1 LKPIA
6 FALLVLL
13 AAPAWGLEYRSTA
26 RAAILYDAPSSAS
39 NRLAVVGSKVP
50 LEVIADSG
58 DWVKVRDANG
68 HLSWIETSALGT
80 GRSVMVK
87 VEECIVRQQPEPDA
101 VPVFRASRGVL
112 LDAVGEPTTL
122 GWLQVRHIDGPSG
135 WLRIHEVWG
144 Q

>member
-1 LKPIA
+1 LKPSV

-13 AAPAWGLEYRSTA
+13 ATPAWGLEYRSTA

-39 NRLAVVGSKVP
+39 TRLAVVGGRVP

-68 HLSWIETSALGT
+68 HLSWIEKSALGDS
-80 GRSVMVK
+80 RSVMVRL
-87 VEECIVRQQPEPDA
+87 EECIVRQQPEPDA
-101 VPVFRASRGVL
+101 VPVFRAARGVL
-112 LDAVGEPTTL
+112 LEAVGEPTAL
-122 GWLQVRHIDGPSG
+122 GWLQVRHVDGLSG

>member
-1 LKPIA
+1 LKTSVL
-6 FALLVLL
+6 ALLVLL
-13 AAPAWGLEYRSTA
+13 ASPAWGLEYRSTA

-39 NRLAVVGSKVP
+39 NRLAVVGAKVP

-68 HLSWIETSALGT
+68 HLSWIETSALGN

-87 VEECIVRQQPEPDA
+87 LDEVIVRQQPEPDA
-101 VPVFRASRGVL
+101 VPVFRATRGVL
-112 LDAVGEPTTL
+112 LDALAEPNSL
-122 GWLQVRHIDGPSG
+122 GWLQVRHVDGLSG

-144 Q
+144 R

>member
-1 LKPIA
+1 MKSSLL
-6 FALLVLL
+6 ALLVLL

-39 NRLAVVGSKVP
+39 TRLAVVGGKVP

-68 HLSWIETSALGT
+68 HLSWIEKSALGNS
-80 GRSVMVK
+80 RSVMVK

-101 VPVFRASRGVL
+101 MAVFRASRGVL
-112 LDAVGEPTTL
+112 LDAVDEPTTL
-122 GWLQVRHIDGPSG
+122 GWLQVRHVDGLSG

-144 Q
+144 R

>member
-1 LKPIA
+1 MKPSV

-13 AAPAWGLEYRSTA
+13 ATPAWGLEYRSTA

-39 NRLAVVGSKVP
+39 TRLAVVGGRVP

-68 HLSWIETSALGT
+68 HLSWIEKSALGDS
-80 GRSVMVK
+80 RSVMVK
-87 VEECIVRQQPEPDA
+87 LEECIVRQQPEPDA
-101 VPVFRASRGVL
+101 VPAFRATRGVL
-112 LDAVGEPTTL
+112 LQAVGEPTTL
-122 GWLQVRHIDGPSG
+122 GWLQVRHVDGLSG

>member
-1 LKPIA
+1 MKTSVL
-6 FALLVLL
+6 ALLVLL
-13 AAPAWGLEYRSTA
+13 ASPAWGLEYRSTA

-39 NRLAVVGSKVP
+39 NRLAVVGAKVP

-68 HLSWIETSALGT
+68 HLSWIETSALGN

-87 VEECIVRQQPEPDA
+87 LDEVIVRQQPEPDA
-101 VPVFRASRGVL
+101 VPVFRATRGVL
-112 LDAVGEPTTL
+112 LDALAEPNSL
-122 GWLQVRHIDGPSG
+122 GWLQVRHVDGLSG

-144 Q
+144 R

>member
-1 LKPIA
+1 MKPV
-6 FALLVLL
+6 FVALLVLL

-26 RAAILYDAPSSAS
+26 RAAILYDAPSTAAT
-39 NRLAVVGSKVP
+39 RLAVVGGKVP

-68 HLSWIETSALGT
+68 HLSWIEKSALGNS
-80 GRSVMVK
+80 RSVMVRL
-87 VEECIVRQQPEPDA
+87 EEVVVRQQPEPDA

-112 LDAVGEPTTL
+112 LEAVGEPTTL
-122 GWLQVRHIDGPSG
+122 GWLQVRHIDGLSG

>member
-1 LKPIA
+1 LKSSLL
-6 FALLVLL
+6 ALLVLL

-39 NRLAVVGSKVP
+39 TRLAVVGGKVP

-68 HLSWIETSALGT
+68 HLSWIEKSALGNS
-80 GRSVMVK
+80 RSVMVK

-101 VPVFRASRGVL
+101 MAVFRASRGVL
-112 LDAVGEPTTL
+112 LDAVDEPTTL
-122 GWLQVRHIDGPSG
+122 GWLQVRHVDGLSG

-144 Q
+144 R